1 MKWQKDRVLGSGSY
15 GTVYLGVPTNNPYIE
30 PAYIAIKTSRLES
43 SSTLQKERRILSRFV
58 GCPEIVRCLG
68 AELSIECGLH
78 YYNLLLEYAS
88 GGTLQDLINRS
99 GGKLEEH
106 DVRRYTRMILK
117 GLLSLHEQGYVHCD
131 LKPANILVFS
141 TRGGVSE
148 VKITDFGLSK
158 IPGEEN
164 EFMRKRFSFRGTPYY
179 MSPESVLLGIIT
191 PSLDIWSLGC
201 VVVEMV
207 TGNVAWDSSLSTDE
221 LMVKIACGDQTKIP
235 ETMSELGK
243 DFLRGCFERNP
254 LKRLTAEM
262 LLLHPFLVE
271 GSQGSPSAG
280 SALGCSSSASM
291 KPFASKNFL
300 PPPGFSLNTNKP
312 PSPEKRPPPTSWLQA
327 MNTNCMFTISAF
339 DRPMKQ
345 SSIIRPYLLFPS

>member
-1 MKWQKDRVLGSGSY
+1 MKWQKDRVLGSGSF
-15 GTVYLGVPTNNPYIE
+15 GTVYLGVPTNPYIE
-30 PAYIAIKTSRLES
+30 PAYIAIKTSSLGS

-68 AELSIECGLH
+68 AELSRECGLY

-88 GGTLQDLINRS
+88 GGTLQDLINGS

-141 TRGGVSE
+141 TSMGVSE
-148 VKITDFGLSK
+148 VKITDFGLAK

-221 LMVKIACGDQTKIP
+221 LMVEIACGDPTNIP

-254 LKRLTAEM
+254 LKRLTAEK

-280 SALGCSSSASM
+280 SALGCSSFNETLCFKKLSSSSTRVFM
-291 KPFASKNFL
+291 
-300 PPPGFSLNTNKP
+300 NTNKP

-327 MNTNCMFTISAF
+327 TNTNCMFTIPAF

-345 SSIIRPYLLFPS
+345 SSIIRPYRLFPS